1 MGEIMGDGTRLI
13 FWIDIIV
20 LFVLAGLILAGKWDY
35 VIAFFLSLVVLNFFD
50 QWRSKNRRGR

>member
-1 MGEIMGDGTRLI
+1 MGDGTRLI